1 MQLPAGH
8 NVGAVWP
15 LNFFQWASQE
25 PQRHVVSEVP
35 LMFRIF
41 IVFLLSVYGLVA
53 EHCFLYCCD
62 LFPGDQI
69 FQPFKKALLPPYR
82 GFEFSCHLETRL
94 SWTL

>member
-8 NVGAVWP
+8 KVGAVWP

-41 IVFLLSVYGLVA
+41 IIFLLSVYGLVA
-53 EHCFLYCCD
+53 ERKN
-62 LFPGDQI
+62 
-69 FQPFKKALLPPYR
+69 QPR
-82 GFEFSCHLETRL
+82 V
-94 SWTL
+94 